1 MSKAYRIGLE
11 KTERTMKMAN
21 IKHSILLSI
30 LMISIFVFHGC
41 EKTDNKESELA
52 SQIKQ
57 LEAELS
63 DANDRLEILQDDKTM
78 LLDAVQ
84 TINDELLKA
93 KNDRDAAQKAQQNLQ
108 SKLSE
113 LSKVR
118 ANASSS
124 EVAIRNLRNQLNEKD
139 QIISELEAFIKEQ
152 EATINEFQQYV
163 DSITTTESTD
173 SEEQI
178 DEEPMDDSSEEAT
191 EEESETDENNV

>member
-1 MSKAYRIGLE
+1 MLLISVF
-11 KTERTMKMAN
+11 
-21 IKHSILLSI
+21 ILS
-30 LMISIFVFHGC
+30 SC
-41 EKTDNKESELA
+41 KKTDNKEAELV
-52 SQIKQ
+52 SQIQQ
-57 LEAELS
+57 LQAELS
-63 DANDRLEILQDDKTM
+63 DANDRLETLQDDKTM
-78 LLDAVQ
+78 LLDAVH

-93 KNDRDAAQKAQQNLQ
+93 KSDRDAAQKAQQNLQ

-178 DEEPMDDSSEEAT
+178 DEEPMEDSSEEAT
-191 EEESETDENNV
+191 EEESETDENNI